1 MLTFQKRRTFQNS
14 YGTATIDVVYDDE
27 RDDLLHIIRDVTT
40 PDGKVYDNV
49 NLVVRAK
56 DIPDD
61 VVDEAIGMRVND
73 VVAQKKGRRPFEL
86 PLRDTAG
93 AERRWSWLLETDA
106 GRHVRG
112 IGRAPAVNIAGAA
125 IAGVVLI
132 DELDRGPCN
141 ARSFAEGARP

>member
-1 MLTFQKRRTFQNS
+1 MIDWSKPRACIWSGVGTPTDTPGCRTGYDTAAKRCTRPRVPSDLGCRSMLTFQKRRTFQNS
-14 YGTATIDVVYDDE
+14 YGTATIDVVYDDG

-73 VVAQKKGRRPFEL
+73 VVAQKK
-86 PLRDTAG
+86 
-93 AERRWSWLLETDA
+93 
-106 GRHVRG
+106 
-112 IGRAPAVNIAGAA
+112 
-125 IAGVVLI
+125 
-132 DELDRGPCN
+132 
-141 ARSFAEGARP
+141 

>member
-73 VVAQKKGRRPFEL
+73 VVAQKK
-86 PLRDTAG
+86 
-93 AERRWSWLLETDA
+93 
-106 GRHVRG
+106 
-112 IGRAPAVNIAGAA
+112 
-125 IAGVVLI
+125 
-132 DELDRGPCN
+132 
-141 ARSFAEGARP
+141 